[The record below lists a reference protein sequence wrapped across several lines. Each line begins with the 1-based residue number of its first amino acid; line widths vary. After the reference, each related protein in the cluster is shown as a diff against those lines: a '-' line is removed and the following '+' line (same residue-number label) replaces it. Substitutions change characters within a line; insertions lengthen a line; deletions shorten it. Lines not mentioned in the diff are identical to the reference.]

1 MSFAAP
7 HSEGDME
14 MERKELL
21 VVVLIAVL
29 LVTTAIQ
36 TASLIG
42 MGGGSISIGS
52 ESKSISATSSA
63 PQQSASSSPAQKTSS
78 ASLNDLPGMVGG
90 C

>member
-1 MSFAAP
+1 
-7 HSEGDME
+7 

-42 MGGGSISIGS
+42 MGGGSVTV
-52 ESKSISATSSA
+52 SKSVSPASS
-63 PQQSASSSPAQKTSS
+63 PSQQSAGSSPAQK
-78 ASLNDLPGMVGG
+78 AGAANLNDLPGMVGG

>member
-1 MSFAAP
+1 
-7 HSEGDME
+7 

-36 TASLIG
+36 TASLLG
-42 MGGGSISIGS
+42 MGGGSMTV
-52 ESKSISATSSA
+52 SKSVSAGSSA
-63 PQQSASSSPAQKTSS
+63 PQQSASGSPAQKTSS
-78 ASLNDLPGMVGG
+78 ANLNDLPGMVGG